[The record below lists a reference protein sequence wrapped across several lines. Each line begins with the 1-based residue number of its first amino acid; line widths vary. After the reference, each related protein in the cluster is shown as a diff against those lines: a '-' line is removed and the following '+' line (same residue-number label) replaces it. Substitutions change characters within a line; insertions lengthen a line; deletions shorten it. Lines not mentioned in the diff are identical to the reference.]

1 MFRVLG
7 SLELTG
13 AELLTPSFLD
23 HSICSEGKAMRR
35 MFTGFLGAMML
46 VALMSPFWFAGCSHG
61 KEYKVAEAETG
72 SAGDYK
78 IAPSDVLEITI
89 YGEEGLTR
97 NQLVVRPDGKVS
109 FPLVGD
115 VEVGG
120 LTTAQVKDIVEEKV
134 RTYIPEAVAAVS
146 VMQLGSLQYYVVGKV
161 AKPGMYNVSKPLT
174 VMQALALAGG
184 MVTFAKEDK
193 ISILRNHG
201 NETVRLPFNYEEIK
215 KGKNLEQNILLE
227 RGDVVVVP

>member
-1 MFRVLG
+1 MKRADARVL
-7 SLELTG
+7 
-13 AELLTPSFLD
+13 
-23 HSICSEGKAMRR
+23 K
-35 MFTGFLGAMML
+35 GFLIVAMIVM
-46 VALMSPFWFAGCSHG
+46 AGCFWPGDRAHG
-61 KEYKVAEAETG
+61 QEYTPVMPEG
-72 SAGDYK
+72 VSAGDYK

-109 FPLVGD
+109 FPLIGD

-120 LTTAQVKDIVEEKV
+120 MTTAQVKEVVEAKV
-134 RTYIPEAVAAVS
+134 RTYIPEAMAAVS

-174 VMQALALAGG
+174 VLQALALAGG
-184 MVTFAKEDK
+184 PVVFAKEDS

-201 NETVRLPFNYEEIK
+201 QETVRLPFNYEEIK
-215 KGKNLEQNILLE
+215 KGKHLEQNILLE

>member
-1 MFRVLG
+1 MKRARAFLFKRF
-7 SLELTG
+7 LT
-13 AELLTPSFLD
+13 
-23 HSICSEGKAMRR
+23 
-35 MFTGFLGAMML
+35 AMMVVGVSCIWPGEG
-46 VALMSPFWFAGCSHG
+46 VAGE
-61 KEYKVAEAETG
+61 EYHPVITETTL
-72 SAGDYK
+72 GDYQ

-89 YGEEGLTR
+89 YGEESLTR

-109 FPLVGD
+109 FPLIGD
-115 VEVGG
+115 VVVGG
-120 LTTAQVKDIVEEKV
+120 MTTAQVKDVVEAKV
-134 RTYIPEAVAAVS
+134 RTYVPEAMAAVS

-174 VMQALALAGG
+174 VLQALALAGG
-184 MVTFAKEDK
+184 PVLFAKEDS

-201 NETVRLPFNYEEIK
+201 KETIRLPFNYEDVK

>member
-1 MFRVLG
+1 MKRKRL
-7 SLELTG
+7 
-13 AELLTPSFLD
+13 A
-23 HSICSEGKAMRR
+23 
-35 MFTGFLGAMML
+35 
-46 VALMSPFWFAGCSHG
+46 VALLRGLLMVAVAGCCWVVDQAYG
-61 KEYKVAEAETG
+61 QEYTPVMPEAAA
-72 SAGDYK
+72 AGDYK

-109 FPLVGD
+109 FPLIGD

-120 LTTAQVKDIVEEKV
+120 MTTAQVKDAVEAKV

-174 VMQALALAGG
+174 VLQALALAGG
-184 MVTFAKEDK
+184 PVVFAKEDS

-201 NETVRLPFNYEEIK
+201 QETLRLPFNYEDIK
-215 KGKNLEQNILLE
+215 KGKHLEQNILLE

>member
-1 MFRVLG
+1 MEVEDTMKRAVTVFLKRFLIVMMVFGVGCCWLEERVHG
-7 SLELTG
+7 QEYSPVMTDTG
-13 AELLTPSFLD
+13 
-23 HSICSEGKAMRR
+23 
-35 MFTGFLGAMML
+35 
-46 VALMSPFWFAGCSHG
+46 V
-61 KEYKVAEAETG
+61 
-72 SAGDYK
+72 AGDYK

-109 FPLVGD
+109 FPLIGD

-120 LTTAQVKDIVEEKV
+120 MTTAQVKDAVEAKV
-134 RTYIPEAVAAVS
+134 RTYIPEAMAAVS

-174 VMQALALAGG
+174 VLQALALAGG
-184 MVTFAKEDK
+184 PVVFAKEDS
-193 ISILRNHG
+193 ISILRNYG
-201 NETVRLPFNYEEIK
+201 KETLRLPFNYEEIK
-215 KGKNLEQNILLE
+215 KGKHLEQNILLE